1 MLVLSRRIGE
11 EIVINNDIRVKIVAV
26 QGNRVKL
33 GIVAPEH
40 VTVHREEIHRAR
52 LEFADVAA
60 TQDEPVL
67 AR

>member
-60 TQDEPVL
+60 SQDKPVL